1 MDLFAPPEVTSTLIH
16 SGPGAGSLIEAAGAW
31 QQLAVELENSVAGYA
46 SSLSTLI
53 ESWDGPS
60 SMAMLQ
66 AVQPYLIWLRATAQQ
81 AQQMAT
87 SAEAAATAFAAV
99 RSAVVTP
106 AQVAANRTRLAQLLA
121 TNRFGQNTAA
131 IAATQD
137 EYQTMWANNSAA
149 MTQYQAA
156 TNQTTSQLSQFNSP
170 MAITDPAASIN
181 QSAAVSNASS
191 LSSASSTGSI
201 IDQLGVTPF
210 DPNAG
215 WFSYFSTW
223 GNQFISSGFPINL
236 LSYLAQ
242 NSSAQ
247 ALQGVGSDIGLG
259 LSEGEGA
266 LASSVTRLA
275 SALQAAPGGASSAAM
290 GVGVSLGKLTAPP
303 AVVGLLPATQTPVQL
318 ASSVSPLPADA
329 GLTGMPLVPM
339 MAPATNSAG
348 SGWRKRKQQ
357 KFEDLEYG
365 AELPKKVIHRPPSGG

>member
-31 QQLAVELENSVAGYA
+31 QNLAVELENSVAVYA
-46 SSLSTLI
+46 SALSSLI
-53 ESWDGPS
+53 ESWNGPS

-66 AVQPYLIWLRATAQQ
+66 AVQPYLIWLRETAQQ
-81 AQQMAT
+81 AQQTAT
-87 SAEAAATAFAAV
+87 SAGTAAAAFTAV

-106 AQVAANRTRLAQLLA
+106 AVVAANRTRLAQLLA

-131 IAATQD
+131 IAATQG

-149 MTQYQAA
+149 MTQYQA
-156 TNQTTSQLSQFNSP
+156 TTSQATGQLSKFSSP
-170 MAITDPAASIN
+170 LAVTNPTAPVN
-181 QSAAVSNASS
+181 QNAAVSNSLLPSS
-191 LSSASSTGSI
+191 GSTGNVL
-201 IDQLGVTPF
+201 DQLGVTPF

-215 WFSYFSTW
+215 WFGYFSTW
-223 GNQFISSGFPINL
+223 GNQFISSGFPINML
-236 LSYLAQ
+236 GVWAQLAT
-242 NSSAQ
+242 A
-247 ALQGVGSDIGLG
+247 QGVQSFSTDIGTG
-259 LSEGEGA
+259 LSEGLGA
-266 LASSVTRLA
+266 ATASLSNA
-275 SALQAAPGGASSAAM
+275 IKGIGAGAGSTPAAAM

-329 GLTGMPLVPM
+329 GLTGMPLMPM
-339 MAPATNSAG
+339 MAPSTNSAG

-365 AELPKKVIHRPPSGG
+365 AELPKKVIQRPPSGG

>member
-31 QQLAVELENSVAGYA
+31 QSLGVELENSVAVYA
-46 SSLSTLI
+46 SVLSSLI

-66 AVQPYLIWLRATAQQ
+66 AVQPYLIWLRTTAEQ
-81 AQQMAT
+81 AHQMAT
-87 SAEAAATAFAAV
+87 SAESAAAAFTAVRAAV
-99 RSAVVTP
+99 VLPAV
-106 AQVAANRTRLAQLLA
+106 VAANRTRLAQLLA

-131 IAATQD
+131 IAVTQD

-149 MTQYQAA
+149 LARYQAA
-156 TNQTTSQLSQFNSP
+156 SSQATGQLSQFNSP
-170 MAITDPAASIN
+170 LAIADPSASAKQANVVAANAALAPAAS
-181 QSAAVSNASS
+181 
-191 LSSASSTGSI
+191 TGNV

-242 NSSAQ
+242 NTSAQ
-247 ALQGVGSDIGLG
+247 ALQGVGGDIGLG

-266 LASSVTRLA
+266 LASSITRLA
-275 SALQAAPGGASSAAM
+275 GAVSAAPGGAASGAM

-318 ASSVSPLPADA
+318 ASSVSPLPAEP
-329 GLTGMPLVPM
+329 GLTGMPLMPM
-339 MAPATNSAG
+339 MAPTSNSAG

-357 KFEDLEYG
+357 KFDDLEYG
-365 AELPKKVIHRPPSGG
+365 AEIPKKVIHRPPSGG

>member
-1 MDLFAPPEVTSTLIH
+1 MDVFAPPEVTSTLIH

-31 QQLAVELENSVAGYA
+31 QNLAVELENSVAVYA
-46 SSLSTLI
+46 SALSSLI
-53 ESWDGPS
+53 ESWNGPS

-66 AVQPYLIWLRATAQQ
+66 AVQPYLIWLRETAQQ
-81 AQQMAT
+81 AQQTAA
-87 SAEAAATAFAAV
+87 SAESAAAAFTAVRAAV
-99 RSAVVTP
+99 VQPAV
-106 AQVAANRTRLAQLLA
+106 VAANRTRLAQLLA

-149 MTQYQAA
+149 MTRYQATSSQA
-156 TNQTTSQLSQFNSP
+156 TGQLSQFNSP
-170 MAITDPAASIN
+170 LTISSPTAAVN
-181 QSAAVSNASS
+181 QNAAVSNS
-191 LSSASSTGSI
+191 LLSTAGSTGNA
-201 IDQLGVTPF
+201 IDSLGVTPF

-223 GNQFISSGFPINL
+223 GNQFISSGFPINM

-242 NSSAQ
+242 NTSAQ

-266 LASSVTRLA
+266 LASSITRLA
-275 SALQAAPGGASSAAM
+275 GAVSAAPGGAPAAAM

-329 GLTGMPLVPM
+329 GLTGMPVMPM
-339 MAPATNSAG
+339 MAPSNSSAAG

>member
-1 MDLFAPPEVTSTLIH
+1 MDLFAPPEITSTLIH

-31 QQLAVELENSVAGYA
+31 QSLGVELENSVAVYA
-46 SSLSTLI
+46 SVLSSLI
-53 ESWDGPS
+53 ESWDGSS

-66 AVQPYLIWLRATAQQ
+66 AVQPYLIWLRTTAQQ
-81 AQQMAT
+81 AQQMAA
-87 SAEAAATAFAAV
+87 SAESAATAFSDVQSTVVQPAV
-99 RSAVVTP
+99 
-106 AQVAANRTRLAQLLA
+106 VAANRTRLAQLLA
-121 TNRFGQNTAA
+121 TNAFGQNTAA
-131 IAATQD
+131 IAQTENA
-137 EYQTMWANNSAA
+137 YQTMWANNSAA
-149 MTQYQAA
+149 MTRYQAT
-156 TNQTTSQLSQFNSP
+156 TNQATSQLSQFSSP
-170 MAITDPAASIN
+170 LAITNPTASVSQN
-181 QSAAVSNASS
+181 AAVSNS
-191 LSSASSTGSI
+191 LLNTAGTTGNA

-215 WFSYFSTW
+215 WFNYWSTW

-242 NSSAQ
+242 NTSAQ

-266 LASSVTRLA
+266 LAASVTRLA
-275 SALQAAPGGASSAAM
+275 GAISAAPGGAPAAAM

-329 GLTGMPLVPM
+329 GLTGMPLMPM

-365 AELPKKVIHRPPSGG
+365 AELPKKVIQRPPSGG

>member
-31 QQLAVELENSVAGYA
+31 QSLGVELENSVAVYA
-46 SSLSTLI
+46 SVLSSLI

-66 AVQPYLIWLRATAQQ
+66 AVQPYLIWLRTTAEQ
-81 AQQMAT
+81 AHQMAT
-87 SAEAAATAFAAV
+87 SAESAAAAFTAV
-99 RSAVVTP
+99 RSAVVLP
-106 AQVAANRTRLAQLLA
+106 AVVAANRTRLAQLLA

-131 IAATQD
+131 IAVTQD
-137 EYQTMWANNSAA
+137 EYQTIWANNSAA
-149 MTQYQAA
+149 LARYQAA
-156 TNQTTSQLSQFNSP
+156 SSQATGQLSQFNSP
-170 MAITDPAASIN
+170 LAIADPSASAKQANVVAANAALAPAAS
-181 QSAAVSNASS
+181 
-191 LSSASSTGSI
+191 TGNV

-242 NSSAQ
+242 NTSAQ
-247 ALQGVGSDIGLG
+247 ALQGVGGDIGLG

-266 LASSVTRLA
+266 LASSITRLA
-275 SALQAAPGGASSAAM
+275 GAVSAAPGGAASGAM

-318 ASSVSPLPADA
+318 ASSVSPLPAEP
-329 GLTGMPLVPM
+329 GLTGMPLMPM
-339 MAPATNSAG
+339 MAPTSNSAG

-357 KFEDLEYG
+357 KFDDLEYG
-365 AELPKKVIHRPPSGG
+365 AEIPKKVIHRPPSGG